1 MAKTVKRVISL
12 ILAAVLVVSTFAGCG
27 KSNKAEEPLIT
38 ATAVKY
44 SKSGKYTT
52 TVSSEKIDLSGIDAD
67 SVEVWCT
74 DPDIVLEQASV
85 DSAEAS
91 GAKTESSKEE
101 QTADLDKLYS
111 FSAKVE
117 SVKASGDKGCE
128 ITFTDEK
135 AAEYATGGYTVL
147 FKNIEGENNTADVAV
162 EFPEIKLTPD
172 IDSVVSNAKETKV
185 ALAIDGSAFEEGIS
199 EKDIYLDNAFSDMK
213 IESVSSSDK
222 NLTVQ
227 LKGSPVRNEA
237 GAYQW
242 GSVNVKPSG
251 IKDGY
256 ADVTSKI
263 NIQLASAYIDS
274 ETLKYENGVINAELK
289 IYGVADIDSL
299 TKDNIKIN
307 SATVESAEKTDEN
320 TVKLTVSADGVKSVN
335 DFADVIGG
343 EKMTLG
349 KHETT
354 VSVSQASFYPV
365 FDYVEKDG
373 DNFKITLKLYANC
386 GTFDE
391 KLDANAVSY
400 ADDFKDAKTESVK
413 VDSDTVATL
422 VLSVPASGQSTETMD
437 LSGTVTLAAGALVN
451 SWGDKNS
458 KEVSNNRDYNGET
471 LGREVT
477 LNTDTLLEIQK
488 YTRGKNT
495 FIGKI
500 FYWGG
505 VAGKVYNIGK
515 CVLEVTGVI
524 KSEHQ
529 QIMEEFAAINTKL
542 DGIHSDLIS
551 IRNDLAELKN
561 NDYRIMLQNYQ
572 SEFDTF
578 DKKLR
583 DVLTVYSQA
592 AEDIQEE
599 YPEYKD
605 ITVEDLTDEEL
616 AVYNERIM
624 KFISAREDDVSDD
637 KYGDFAADFAELKL
651 RYERVTSMLKRTS
664 NDNPLRLYDESC
676 ALTYNFDSQ
685 CYEFR
690 LAQREY
696 AKAQLT
702 KALAVFAVR
711 YNANK
716 NPDNKNFANMTT
728 DYREAVN
735 MIDELSDVGY
745 SAKKIEAALNGED
758 TETYI
763 SDLLVAGKDTDDI
776 EEVKKLLTDK
786 GFTPI
791 PTNLNEGAGGFIV
804 LLGYK
809 TTHKPSEAIKT
820 LTTTTQPYSPNL
832 FFNPIRRS
840 NYKGIICMMCNCVGD
855 EAFINDYGNLNC
867 GSTTPPPP
875 LVRNF
880 IHFSKEGKTNE
891 AITDIYFD
899 DNAEDCVNLYNLNI
913 GTTSEVVLHMHC
925 RTASY
930 DEDLSNCLPYSY
942 VLGKRITLR
951 DTKSISNYDGF
962 GGAIKNGSGYRNWTE
977 NEYNDFVRRIHTGS
991 LKEEFKSAGLD
1002 INNALLLTYSKEN
1015 KSGYRNQYETW
1026 KYYRYSGDIIKTNAT
1041 SKNNAQLGISYTY
1054 KYDGKTP
1061 KTKNMDVTYIEL
1073 VN

>member
-1 MAKTVKRVISL
+1 MAKTMKRVISL
-12 ILAAVLVVSTFAGCG
+12 LLAAVLIVGTFAGCG
-27 KSNKAEEPLIT
+27 KSDKNEPAIT
-38 ATAVKY
+38 ASAVKF
-44 SKSGKYTT
+44 SKSGQYTT
-52 TVSSEKIDLSGIDAD
+52 TVSSKKVDLSGINAKT
-67 SVEVWCT
+67 VEVLYD
-74 DPDIVLEQASV
+74 DPSIVLEGASADETV
-85 DSAEAS
+85 AASSNEELSADIEN
-91 GAKTESSKEE
+91 GNNLT
-101 QTADLDKLYS
+101 
-111 FSAKVE
+111 AKVD
-117 SVKASGDKGCE
+117 SVKAIDKKNYE
-128 ITFTDEK
+128 IAFTDDK
-135 AAEYATGGYTVL
+135 AAQYTTGNYIVL
-147 FKNIEGENNTADVAV
+147 FKGVEGDDNTADVAV
-162 EFPEIKLTPD
+162 EFPEITLTPD
-172 IDSVVSNAKETKV
+172 VESVVSNTKETK
-185 ALAIDGSAFEEGIS
+185 LSFAIDGSTFEKGIS
-199 EKDIYLDNAFSDMK
+199 KKDIYLDNAFSDMK

-227 LKGSPVRNEA
+227 LSGSPVRNDA
-237 GAYQW
+237 DAYQW

-263 NIQLASAYIDS
+263 DIQLASAYIDAT
-274 ETLKYENGVINAELK
+274 TLKYENGKINADLK
-289 IYGVADIDSL
+289 VYGVADINTL
-299 TKDNIKIN
+299 TKDNIKIDG
-307 SATVESAEKTDEN
+307 ATVESAEKTDEN
-320 TVKLTVSADGVKSVN
+320 TVKLTVTADGVKSVN
-335 DFADVIGG
+335 DFADVVGG
-343 EKMTLG
+343 KKMTIG
-349 KHETT
+349 KYETG

-365 FDYVEKDG
+365 FDYVEQDG
-373 DNFKITLKLYANC
+373 DNLKITLKLYANA
-386 GTFDE
+386 GTFDK
-391 KLDANAVSY
+391 KLAADAVSY
-400 ADDFKDAKTESVK
+400 ADDFQDAKTESVK

-422 VLSVPASGQSTETMD
+422 ILSVPADGQTTETMK
-437 LSGTVTLAAGALVN
+437 LNGTVMLAVGSITNA
-451 SWGDKNS
+451 WGEKNS
-458 KEVSNNRDYNGET
+458 VAVSNTRDYSGET

-529 QIMEEFAAINTKL
+529 QIMEEFAAINRKL
-542 DGIHSDLIS
+542 DGIHNDLIS

-572 SEFDTF
+572 SDFDTF

-583 DVLTVYSQA
+583 DMLTVYEQA
-592 AEDIQEE
+592 AEDIVGI

-605 ITVEDLTDEEL
+605 VTVEKLSDEEI
-616 AVYNERIM
+616 AVYNERLM
-624 KFISAREDDVSDD
+624 KLIAERATDISDVYYCDFQDDF
-637 KYGDFAADFAELKL
+637 KEFKTTF
-651 RYERVTSMLKRTS
+651 ERVCSKLASQS
-664 NDNPLRLYDESC
+664 NDNPLRLLDESC

-690 LAQREY
+690 SAQREY

-702 KALAVFAVR
+702 KALAVFAIR

-716 NPDNKNFANMTT
+716 DPNNRDFNNMLN
-728 DYREAVN
+728 DYREAIN

-745 SAKKIEAALNGED
+745 SAKKIEAALNSED

-832 FFNPIRRS
+832 LFNPIRRS
-840 NYKGIICMMCNCVGD
+840 NYKGIICMMCNCTGD
-855 EAFINDYGNLNC
+855 EAFVNDYGNLNC

-880 IHFSKEGKTNE
+880 IHYSKEGKTNE

-913 GTTSEVVLHMHC
+913 GTTSDVVLHMHC

-930 DEDLSNCLPYSY
+930 DEDFSRCLPYSY

-951 DTKSISNYDGF
+951 DTKSFSNYDGF
-962 GGAIKNGSGYRNWTE
+962 GGAIKNGSSYRNWTE
-977 NEYNDFVRRIHTGS
+977 NEYNDFIRRIHTGS

-1002 INNALLLTYSKEN
+1002 INHSLLLSFSKEN

-1026 KYYRYSGDIIKTNAT
+1026 KYYRYSGDIIKTNAK
-1041 SKNNAQLGISYTY
+1041 SKNNVQLGISYTY

-1061 KTKNMDVTYIEL
+1061 KTKNTDVTYIEL
-1073 VN
+1073 VG